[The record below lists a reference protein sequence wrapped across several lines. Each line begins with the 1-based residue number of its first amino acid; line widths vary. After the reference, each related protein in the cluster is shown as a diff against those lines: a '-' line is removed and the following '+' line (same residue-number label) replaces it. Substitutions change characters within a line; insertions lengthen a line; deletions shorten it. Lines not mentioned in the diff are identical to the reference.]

1 MRVRRQVGK
10 YVCNYRGLSCFQHY
24 GTRLF
29 VQLWYTLPHMSHDLN
44 SLRGSKIGDY
54 MWGLL

>member
-1 MRVRRQVGK
+1 MHVRRQVGK

-24 GTRLF
+24 GTGLL
-29 VQLWYTLPHMSHDLN
+29 VTLPHMSHDLN

-54 MWGLL
+54 I